1 MQEQRNKYV
10 GYSMLPCVKGS
21 QRCAMLVTW
30 IGWKVSFSNWE
41 ITDYNPPKVGVM
53 VAILSGSNAHSSRNC
68 SLAKPIFHQK
78 TAFFPSQTLKRAT
91 TCPQPTFY
99 FSLGPTESNLCNK
112 KQCTRS
118 SKKLIL
124 YEKEPSGNVWMLE
137 CWNNKQT
144 NKQMQQTNNKPQNNQ
159 TNTTNKQCNYFHM
172 TERTHIP
179 RRPLLLALEVLL
191 A

>member
-91 TCPQPTFY
+91 TRPQPTFY
-99 FSLGPTESNLCNK
+99 FSISRPTESNLCSK

-124 YEKEPSGNVWMLE
+124 YEKEPSGNVWMVL
-137 CWNNKQT
+137 WSYG
-144 NKQMQQTNNKPQNNQ
+144 
-159 TNTTNKQCNYFHM
+159 TTNKRTNKCNKQ
-172 TERTHIP
+172 
-179 RRPLLLALEVLL
+179 
-191 A
+191 

>member
-30 IGWKVSFSNWE
+30 ISWKVSFSNWE
-41 ITDYNPPKVGVM
+41 ITDNNAPKVGVM

-68 SLAKPIFHQK
+68 SLAKQTFHQK
-78 TAFFPSQTLKRAT
+78 TAFFPSQALKRAT
-91 TCPQPTFY
+91 TRPQPTFY

-124 YEKEPSGNVWMLE
+124 YEKEPSGNVWMVL
-137 CWNNKQT
+137 WSYGTTNKQT
-144 NKQMQQTNNKPQNNQ
+144 NKC
-159 TNTTNKQCNYFHM
+159 NKQTINLKTIKQTQQINNATIF
-172 TERTHIP
+172 TWQSVPTSP
-179 RRPLLLALEVLL
+179 GVLFY
-191 A
+191 